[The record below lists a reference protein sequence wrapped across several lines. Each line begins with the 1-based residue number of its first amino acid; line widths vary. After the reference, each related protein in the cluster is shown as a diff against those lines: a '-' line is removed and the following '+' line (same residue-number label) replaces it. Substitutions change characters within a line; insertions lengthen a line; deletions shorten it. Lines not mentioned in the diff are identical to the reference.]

1 MEAEGLNAS
10 NNYADINTFL
20 DKPFIPQ
27 KNFLRFHIE
36 KPWHP
41 LMAKLHYKNG
51 KVLD

>member
-1 MEAEGLNAS
+1 
-10 NNYADINTFL
+10 
-20 DKPFIPQ
+20 
-27 KNFLRFHIE
+27 LRFHIE